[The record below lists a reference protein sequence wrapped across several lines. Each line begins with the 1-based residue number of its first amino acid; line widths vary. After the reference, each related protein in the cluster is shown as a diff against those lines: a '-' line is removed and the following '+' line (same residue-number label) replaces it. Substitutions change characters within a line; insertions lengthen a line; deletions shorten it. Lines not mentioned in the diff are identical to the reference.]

1 MVRGTFAVLLIALGA
16 ASAQSLGRFTF
27 GVLLPAVRADLG
39 VSNTVAGTLATFNVG
54 AYLLGTLAVSAAT
67 ARYRLLPVL
76 RVGLALSASGMVLA
90 AVSPNVYAVAAAMLL
105 LGLGGAFTWIPSP
118 VVAGDALRSERRSLA
133 IGILGSGMGVGV
145 VFGGQ
150 LSNWVRSNRGD
161 EAWRDVY
168 VIQSAISIVALV
180 GIYLL
185 IRHRQDK
192 PTGGGGIGGFGAL
205 RRMRGWG
212 PFTLAFAL
220 FGLMYLLVIAFLT
233 VRLEDD
239 SGWTPDEASLA
250 FTVVGIAMVLGG
262 PIFIVISTRF
272 GVRQALIAAFA
283 GWVVATVS
291 ILPGW
296 YAPTLVASAGIGL
309 FFSGM
314 PTLFAL
320 YVVKN
325 TTAADYGPAFA
336 AATLAFGVT
345 QMVSPQLGGLMAD
358 LTGSFLIVFAS
369 SAVLSLLGLFT
380 LLRVPNDGQARRPAP
395 SWRDDLVFA
404 VEPADEGPPMAD
416 ATQH

>member
-1 MVRGTFAVLLIALGA
+1 
-16 ASAQSLGRFTF
+16 
-27 GVLLPAVRADLG
+27 
-39 VSNTVAGTLATFNVG
+39 
-54 AYLLGTLAVSAAT
+54 
-67 ARYRLLPVL
+67 
-76 RVGLALSASGMVLA
+76 
-90 AVSPNVYAVAAAMLL
+90 
-105 LGLGGAFTWIPSP
+105 
-118 VVAGDALRSERRSLA
+118 LA

-150 LSNWVRSNRGD
+150 LSNWVRSSRGD

-212 PFTLAFAL
+212 PFTVAFAL

-239 SGWTPDEASLA
+239 SGWTPDDASLA

-272 GVRQALIAAFA
+272 GVRQALITAFG
-283 GWVVATVS
+283 GWTVATVS

-345 QMVSPQLGGLMAD
+345 QMVSPQLGGLVAD
-358 LTGSFLIVFAS
+358 LTGSFLIVFAG

-380 LLRVPNDGQARRPAP
+380 LLRVPNDGQARRPAA
-395 SWRDDLVFA
+395 SWREGLVFA

-416 ATQH
+416 ATQD